1 MQSKNNSMEV
11 KKNEKADLN
20 KNITLFRQMGLI
32 LSLGILYV
40 AFEYSYSD
48 IKADKIEMVTELVV
62 EEEMVPIT
70 RAEMPPPPPP
80 QMNLEIITIV
90 DDDIV
95 LDDELDLED
104 LEMDEDSEVEILDYA
119 EEEEVDDDLVFQHV
133 ERMPEFPGGY
143 AALMKYLSKNLE
155 YPNVASENGIQ
166 GRVYVNFIIFKDG
179 QIGDVK
185 ILKGVDRFLDKE
197 AVRVVQQMPEWSPG
211 EQRGRKVNVSF
222 NLPVNFTLN

>member
-1 MQSKNNSMEV
+1 MEV
-11 KKNEKADLN
+11 KKNPKANLN
-20 KNITLFRQMGLI
+20 ENITLFRQMGLI

-48 IKADKIEMVTELVV
+48 IKVGPVEMIDELVV

-70 RAEMPPPPPP
+70 RAEEPPPPPPPPP
-80 QMNLEIITIV
+80 QLNLEILTIV

-95 LDDELDLED
+95 LDDELFLED
-104 LEMDEDSEVEILDYA
+104 LELDEDSEVEILDFA
-119 EEEEVDDDLVFQHV
+119 EEKEVDDDLVFQHV
-133 ERMPEFPGGY
+133 EQMPEFPGGY

-155 YPNVASENGIQ
+155 YPSAASENGVQ
-166 GRVYVNFIIFKDG
+166 GRVYVNFVISKDG

-185 ILKGVDRFLDKE
+185 ILRGVDKFLDKE

-211 EQRGRKVNVSF
+211 EQRGRKVNVSCS
-222 NLPVNFTLN
+222 LPVNFTLHKSF